1 MRNSRLPLLSDNHL
15 FLSGEIGKSQDA
27 VIVGSDAWY
36 AWLQSEGAR
45 SFTLKSEQG
54 TFTVRRERKRNG
66 WYWYIY
72 RKHQG
77 KLYKA
82 YLGKAEEISRERL
95 FTVVEELA
103 GRSESGAAP
112 AAAVP
117 DTEEEFFRLSLAA
130 VDDEKPSLLAQVHP
144 DGIGKPHLPVQ
155 RSPLIGREREIVNIC
170 ALLQRAEVRLVTLT
184 GTGGIGKTRLG
195 VQVAAELAGKFANS
209 IFYVPLASIRDPE
222 LVLPTIAQTL
232 GIKDSSGQS
241 QHSLLKAYLRDKHML
256 LLLDNFE
263 QILGAAPAI
272 SDLLTHC
279 LHLKIL
285 LTSRA
290 PLHISGEYE
299 VHVLPLAV
307 PDLKHLPAME
317 QLPEYSAVAL
327 FFHRARMIKPD
338 FQITSGNARFIAEI
352 CVRLDGLP
360 LAIELA
366 AARSKL
372 LPPRALL
379 ARLERRLTVL
389 TSGELDAPVR
399 QQTLRN
405 TLNWSYDLLD
415 KDEQWLFRHFAI
427 FVGGCHLSVFEQF
440 CNVLGKFAMPI
451 LDGVTSLVDKSLLQ
465 VKTSDGEEPYLM
477 MLETV
482 REYAL
487 ECLSTS
493 SEMEEARQAYVDTY
507 CGFIREADWTLLGI
521 EREIWPAWS
530 NREQETWLDWM
541 EKEYGN
547 LRVVLDFLLEHDEV
561 EKSLHFTTGV
571 ANLWFFHGPLIEGQ
585 RYFERVIAM
594 SRANQIVSKASGWA
608 LYVAGWQAFY
618 RSDERRALV
627 YLEESRRIFQSL
639 AYRRGVAANLVVLSD
654 IEHHRGNIR
663 VGDGLFE
670 ECLRL
675 YSDLRDYVG
684 IGHALM
690 TQGIRVFFRGELARA
705 CSLFEESL
713 AASKKV
719 GQRWVIASNLHYLGW
734 THFLQGNYA
743 KARQLSSESLNLFK
757 EIGYGNFA
765 VETQVVLA
773 DEIAALGDVTA
784 AQALLEEALSRGR
797 EMESQ
802 DDIARSLYGL
812 GNLAQRRGEPDHALT
827 FYEEALTILKQK
839 AEIPDR
845 VQWVLA
851 SSLEGT
857 AEIAFAQGWL
867 SWAVRLLAKADALR
881 TGDTY
886 RNIIGYEQKL
896 YRSIR
901 AGAGVQLGEGIV
913 NALWAEGRNMAIEQV
928 MAARDLDKVLPAP
941 SSTSSS
947 SNLPSPT
954 VPPAGL
960 TRREFEV
967 LCLLAEGLTN
977 AQIAERLV
985 ISPTTVNS
993 YLSSIYSKL
1002 GVSSRLGAMRYAI
1015 DHHIS

>member
-1 MRNSRLPLLSDNHL
+1 
-15 FLSGEIGKSQDA
+15 
-27 VIVGSDAWY
+27 
-36 AWLQSEGAR
+36 
-45 SFTLKSEQG
+45 
-54 TFTVRRERKRNG
+54 
-66 WYWYIY
+66 
-72 RKHQG
+72 
-77 KLYKA
+77 
-82 YLGKAEEISRERL
+82 
-95 FTVVEELA
+95 
-103 GRSESGAAP
+103 
-112 AAAVP
+112 
-117 DTEEEFFRLSLAA
+117 
-130 VDDEKPSLLAQVHP
+130 
-144 DGIGKPHLPVQ
+144 
-155 RSPLIGREREIVNIC
+155 
-170 ALLQRAEVRLVTLT
+170 
-184 GTGGIGKTRLG
+184 
-195 VQVAAELAGKFANS
+195 
-209 IFYVPLASIRDPE
+209 
-222 LVLPTIAQTL
+222 
-232 GIKDSSGQS
+232 
-241 QHSLLKAYLRDKHML
+241 
-256 LLLDNFE
+256 
-263 QILGAAPAI
+263 
-272 SDLLTHC
+272 
-279 LHLKIL
+279 
-285 LTSRA
+285 
-290 PLHISGEYE
+290 
-299 VHVLPLAV
+299 
-307 PDLKHLPAME
+307 
-317 QLPEYSAVAL
+317 
-327 FFHRARMIKPD
+327 
-338 FQITSGNARFIAEI
+338 
-352 CVRLDGLP
+352 
-360 LAIELA
+360 
-366 AARSKL
+366 
-372 LPPRALL
+372 
-379 ARLERRLTVL
+379 
-389 TSGELDAPVR
+389 
-399 QQTLRN
+399 
-405 TLNWSYDLLD
+405 
-415 KDEQWLFRHFAI
+415 
-427 FVGGCHLSVFEQF
+427 
-440 CNVLGKFAMPI
+440 MPI

-521 EREIWPAWS
+521 EREVWPAWS

-547 LRVVLDFLLEHDEV
+547 LRVVLDFLLEHNEV
-561 EKSLHFTTGV
+561 EKSLYFTTGV

-851 SSLEGT
+851 SCLEGT

-867 SWAVRLLAKADALR
+867 SWAVRLLAKAEELR
-881 TGDTY
+881 IGDTY
-886 RNIIGYEQKL
+886 RNSIGYDQKL

-928 MAARDLDKVLPAP
+928 MAARDLDKVLPAT